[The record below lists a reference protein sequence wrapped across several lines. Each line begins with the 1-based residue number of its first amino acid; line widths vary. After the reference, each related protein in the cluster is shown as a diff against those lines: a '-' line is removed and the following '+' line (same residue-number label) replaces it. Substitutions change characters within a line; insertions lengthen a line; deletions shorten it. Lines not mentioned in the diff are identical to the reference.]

1 MSIIND
7 MFRIPELRRRLLFT
21 LFIMV
26 IVRVGTQIPVPG
38 VHVNN
43 LLAAVGNDT
52 NSFVAL
58 INLLSGGAL
67 SRASIFALGVT
78 PYITSSIVMQLL
90 TVIIPSLE
98 KTSKDGPEGRR
109 KIHQISRIGTLIIA
123 AVQGVIYGSYLAQ
136 FNANVARPFI
146 LIGSTEFVTLFA
158 ISVTAGTFVLM
169 WLGERITEKGIGNGV
184 SMVILSGIVAEF
196 PRALYTL
203 LNTPQDP
210 IMSLLLVILFIGV
223 VMAVLFEEL
232 ALRRVPVQY
241 TRSGTMQQGPTFL
254 PFKVNPTNVIPII
267 FASAVLVFPVQIAQW
282 VGPRAPWL
290 QTVANNMQP
299 GTFWYSITY
308 FFLIMFFAF
317 FYIEIELNPHDI
329 AENLRRQNAYIP
341 GVRPGI
347 ETEQYISTVLYR
359 LALPGAAFLGI
370 IALLPTFIVYRM
382 RVPQNIAYLMGGTS
396 LIIMVGVSLNALK
409 QIEAFLNMHHKDGF
423 LSPQRRNY
431 YE

>member
-1 MSIIND
+1 MSVIND

-43 LLAAVGNDT
+43 LLAAVGNDN

-98 KTSKDGPEGRR
+98 RTSKDGPEGRR
-109 KIHQISRIGTLIIA
+109 KIHQISRVGTLIIA

-136 FNANVARPFI
+136 FNANTARPFI
-146 LIGSTEFVTLFA
+146 LIGSAQFVTLFA

-241 TRSGTMQQGPTFL
+241 TRSGTMQQGPTYL

-267 FASAVLVFPVQIAQW
+267 FASAVLVFPIQIAQW

-299 GTFWYSITY
+299 GTLWYSIVY

-409 QIEAFLNMHHKDGF
+409 QIEAFLNMHHKEGF
-423 LSPQRRNY
+423 LSPQRRHY

>member
-43 LLAAVGNDT
+43 LLAAVGNDN

-109 KIHQISRIGTLIIA
+109 KIHQISRLGTLVIA

-136 FNANVARPFI
+136 FNANTARPFI
-146 LIGSTEFVTLFA
+146 LIGSTEFVTLFT

-241 TRSGTMQQGPTFL
+241 TRSGTMQQGPTYL

-267 FASAVLVFPVQIAQW
+267 FASAVLVFPIQIAQW

-299 GTFWYSITY
+299 GTLWYSIIY
-308 FFLIMFFAF
+308 FLLIMFFAF

-370 IALLPTFIVYRM
+370 IALLPTFIVYKM

-423 LSPQRRNY
+423 LSPQRRHY